1 MGRLFVLG
9 LILVS
14 VSIVQAQVLNLSDL
28 ENKLLENNS
37 LLSSQELAI
46 KEAEAYK
53 NQAKVW
59 SNPSLSISQVNLWK
73 TYDVDYMPPLVGN
86 YGRSQQVAVDLE
98 QEIQTAAKRKK
109 RMAIADALILDQK
122 YEYQDLKIKL
132 KWQLALSYYKCGF
145 LYQQGSILDSL
156 SSVYEKLQKAYQVN
170 FDKQLITQTSLF
182 RVQAEFN
189 AVVKKSIELN
199 SELNSAFQSLKV
211 LTRDTSLKLADINF
225 QPVPNNLST
234 LLSNQQSSKSMLLRR
249 QENEIVRAQK
259 ELDLELA
266 KRSPDLT
273 LALNYDRGGNMMKDF
288 VGLGLKFDLPF
299 VDRNKGNIQAAKLNI
314 QRETLEKE
322 QLELDLVYQLDRL
335 QIKLLAYENQIK
347 SFQSNKIEND
357 WKLLNSYVKQLEL
370 KQISLL
376 EFIDFTHAYLDAKI
390 MESELYLEYFNTYQ
404 EIKYLMGYEN
414 E

>member
-9 LILVS
+9 LFLVS

-132 KWQLALSYYKCGF
+132 RWQLALSYYKCGF

-156 SSVYEKLQKAYQVN
+156 LSVYEKLQKAYQVN
-170 FDKQLITQTSLF
+170 LDKQLISQTSLF

-199 SELNSAFQSLKV
+199 NELNSAFQSLKV
-211 LTRDTSLKLADINF
+211 LTRDTSLKMADINF
-225 QPVPNNLST
+225 QPVPNNLSS
-234 LLSNQQSSKSMLLRR
+234 LLSNPQSSNSMLLRR

-259 ELDLELA
+259 ELDLALA

-357 WKLLNSYVKQLEL
+357 WKLLKSYVKQLEL